1 MDGLARAAL
10 LAEAADQ
17 VPVGFDGDHG
27 VRVVGRE
34 ADRVRAGD
42 GDSDRRGLVGQ
53 VVQLR
58 ALDLEVP
65 ALVADVLAGEELP
78 DDLDGFLQA
87 FVADP
92 RCRPAGPGD
101 VLVEVLPAPRPR
113 VNRPPDSTPTVAACC
128 ATTAGW

>member
-1 MDGLARAAL
+1 L

-17 VPVGFDGDHG
+17 VLVGFDGDHG

-34 ADRVRAGD
+34 ADGVRAGD
-42 GDSDRRGLVGQ
+42 GDADRRGLAGQ

-65 ALVADVLAGEELP
+65 ALVADVLPGEELP

-87 FVADP
+87 FVPDP
-92 RCRPAGPGD
+92 RNRPAAPGD
-101 VLVEVLPAPRPR
+101 VLLRFSPAPRPR
-113 VNRPPDSTPTVAACC
+113 VNRPLDSTPTVAACC